1 MINRILVPIALL
13 GSIGVG
19 IAVGF
24 VASEATKPADAP
36 NSVKSITGVNSGA
49 GGTDA
54 QQPDPKGVEMV
65 VPPDDPQDSTE
76 VQPDATEAD
85 AESENVEIEGVQGT
99 DGTSVPPPENTIESV
114 SEAHGSIETIRGIEG
129 IDAVMLRNLE
139 AVLRMQQQPEEP
151 QGQGGAR
158 SAAALLT
165 MESDEPEETEEI
177 VDSRQELVELELE
190 GS

>member
-54 QQPDPKGVEMV
+54 KEPDRKGVETIV
-65 VPPDDPQDSTE
+65 PEDVPPESSK
-76 VQPDATEAD
+76 VQPEAIEAD
-85 AESENVEIEGVQGT
+85 AESENVEIQGVQGT
-99 DGTSVPPPENTIESV
+99 DGTSVPPENTIESV

>member
-13 GSIGVG
+13 SSIGVG

-24 VASEATKPADAP
+24 VASEAKKPADAS

-49 GGTDA
+49 GGSDA
-54 QQPDPKGVEMV
+54 QQPDPKGLEMV
-65 VPPDDPQDSTE
+65 VPPNEPPMSAD
-76 VQPDATEAD
+76 VQPDATETD
-85 AESENVEIEGVQGT
+85 AESENVEIQGVQGT
-99 DGTSVPPPENTIESV
+99 DGTSVPPENTIESV

-129 IDAVMLRNLE
+129 IDTVMLQNLE

-165 MESDEPEETEEI
+165 MKSDEPEETEEI
-177 VDSRQELVELELE
+177 IDSREELVELELD